1 MESRR
6 GKTRTCLVG
15 RCVYWLSEKMMQKT
29 SGIVHC
35 SRQICADWWTDRQ
48 TVKRMDGRMDRH
60 TYRQTDRQADK
71 QLDTER
77 NRQKEETDML
87 LVAGHSLV

>member
-35 SRQICADWWTDRQ
+35 SRQIGDQTGVQMDRQ
-48 TVKRMDGRMDRH
+48 SD
-60 TYRQTDRQADK
+60 RQTDRQ
-71 QLDTER
+71 
-77 NRQKEETDML
+77 TD
-87 LVAGHSLV
+87 